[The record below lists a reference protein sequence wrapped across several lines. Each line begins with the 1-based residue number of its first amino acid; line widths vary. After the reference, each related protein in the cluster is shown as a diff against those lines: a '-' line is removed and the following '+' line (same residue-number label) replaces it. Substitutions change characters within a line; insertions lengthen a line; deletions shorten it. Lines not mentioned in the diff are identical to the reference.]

1 MRVRVRYVIL
11 VGVLSGVCGGFIGGW
26 LTALYMNRQIDR
38 MFKNAQ
44 VVYDKLETMGL
55 IHPK

>member
-26 LTALYMNRQIDR
+26 LTAWYMNRQIDK